1 MNALKQPTRTN
12 FECTSS
18 ISYRSDLRSLF
29 VGQRP
34 RRSSGSVALAIT
46 AAFKALRAPLMYR
59 NERGMVTAVGL
70 LMVAMLTLLGTT
82 AAIVTSTDLLI
93 GGNYKVSEGAFYA
106 AEAGIE
112 EARGRLR
119 ASAGTNMIA
128 DTLPTSSQWRA
139 YIGTQ
144 TMAQAKGYNSTLSTN
159 LRTDSLQSSMSYV
172 VVIRHETD
180 ASGNVLYWGDP
191 SGSGVNRRTTTNT
204 GNNIYIVTSTGYTA
218 NSNRTVE
225 AEVTPPLPISAPG
238 AVYVKETTTV
248 QGSSTY
254 ITGSDGN
261 GGHGC
266 GSQDR
271 SGVATTRPADSV
283 TINGDPSI
291 LGTGAN
297 PSIAFNQA
305 SLDIG
310 AMITSLKS
318 SANYTYTTSG
328 TISGQDWG
336 TPQGGG
342 GTPPLPSSCSV
353 HNVVYYNTSGTGI
366 SLTGQTSGCGILLVD
381 GDLDLYGG
389 FNWYG
394 PILVTGSVTMTG
406 NGGANEGKQITGA
419 ILAGGSASADLVGGG
434 VSIIYCSSA
443 ISTQTQGFPLQ
454 ILSWREP

>member
-1 MNALKQPTRTN
+1 
-12 FECTSS
+12 
-18 ISYRSDLRSLF
+18 
-29 VGQRP
+29 
-34 RRSSGSVALAIT
+34 
-46 AAFKALRAPLMYR
+46 MYR
-59 NERGMVTAVGL
+59 NEQGMVTAVGL
-70 LMVAMLTLLGTT
+70 LMVAVLTLLGTT

-144 TMAQAKGYNSTLSTN
+144 TMAQAKGYNSSLSTN
-159 LRTDSLQSSMSYV
+159 LRTDSLQSSISYV
-172 VVIRHETD
+172 VVIKHETD

-204 GNNIYIVTSTGYTA
+204 GHNIYIVTSTGYTA

-225 AEVTPPLPISAPG
+225 AEVTPPSPISAPG
-238 AVYVKETTTV
+238 AVYVKETTTI

-266 GSQDR
+266 GSQNR
-271 SGVATTRPADSV
+271 AGLATTRPSGSV
-283 TINGDPSI
+283 DYNTGHPQILGTGGDPSI
-291 LGTGAN
+291 VY
-297 PSIAFNQA
+297 NQA

-310 AMITSLKS
+310 AMITALKS

-328 TISGQDWG
+328 TISGQNWG
-336 TPQGGG
+336 TPEGGG

-353 HNVVYYNTSGTGI
+353 HNVVYYNTDGTGI

-381 GDLDLYGG
+381 GNLDLHGG

-394 PILVTGSVTMTG
+394 PILVRGSVTMTG
-406 NGGANEGKQITGA
+406 NGGANNGKQITGA
-419 ILAGGSASADLVGGG
+419 ILAGGSTSADLVGGG

-443 ISTQTQGFPLQ
+443 ISIQTQNFPLQ
-454 ILSWREP
+454 ILSWHEP

>member
-1 MNALKQPTRTN
+1 
-12 FECTSS
+12 
-18 ISYRSDLRSLF
+18 
-29 VGQRP
+29 
-34 RRSSGSVALAIT
+34 
-46 AAFKALRAPLMYR
+46 
-59 NERGMVTAVGL
+59 MVTAVGL
-70 LMVAMLTLLGTT
+70 LMVTMLTLLGTT

-128 DTLPTSSQWRA
+128 DTLPTSNQWRA

-144 TMAQAKGYNSTLSTN
+144 TMAQAKGYNSSLSTN

-172 VVIRHETD
+172 VVIKHETD

-204 GNNIYIVTSTGYTA
+204 GNNIYIVTSTGYIA
-218 NSNRTVE
+218 NSSRTVE
-225 AEVTPPLPISAPG
+225 AEVTPPSPISAPG
-238 AVYVKETTTV
+238 AVYVKEITAI

-261 GGHGC
+261 GGNGC
-266 GSQDR
+266 GSQNR
-271 SGVATTRPADSV
+271 AGVATTGPSGSV
-283 TINGDPSI
+283 DYNTGHPQILGTGGDPSI
-291 LGTGAN
+291 VY
-297 PSIAFNQA
+297 NQA
-305 SLDIG
+305 SLDIS
-310 AMITSLKS
+310 AMITVLKS

-353 HNVVYYNTSGTGI
+353 HNVVYYDTGGTGI

-381 GDLDLYGG
+381 GNLDLHGG

-419 ILAGGSASADLVGGG
+419 ILAGGSTSADLVGGG

-443 ISTQTQGFPLQ
+443 ISAQTQGFPLQ

>member
-1 MNALKQPTRTN
+1 
-12 FECTSS
+12 
-18 ISYRSDLRSLF
+18 
-29 VGQRP
+29 
-34 RRSSGSVALAIT
+34 
-46 AAFKALRAPLMYR
+46 
-59 NERGMVTAVGL
+59 MVTAVGL
-70 LMVAMLTLLGTT
+70 LMVAVLTLLGTT

-93 GGNYKVSEGAFYA
+93 GGNYKLSDTAFYA

-119 ASAGTNMIA
+119 ATAGTNMIA

-144 TMAQAKGYNSTLSTN
+144 TMAQAKGYNSSLSTN

-172 VVIRHETD
+172 VVIRHETN
-180 ASGNVLYWGDP
+180 AAGNILYWGDDT
-191 SGSGVNRRTTTNT
+191 GSGVNRRNTTT

-218 NSNRTVE
+218 KSSRTVE
-225 AEVTPPLPISAPG
+225 AEVTPPSPISAPG

-266 GSQDR
+266 GSQNR
-271 SGVATTRPADSV
+271 AGVATTRPSGSV
-283 TINGDPSI
+283 DYNNGHPQI
-291 LGTGAN
+291 LGTGED
-297 PSIAFNQA
+297 PSIVYNQA

-310 AMITSLKS
+310 AMITALKS
-318 SANYTYTTSG
+318 SANYTYTTRG

-342 GTPPLPSSCSV
+342 GTPPLPTSCSV
-353 HNVVYYNTSGTGI
+353 HNVVYYNTGGTGI

-381 GDLDLYGG
+381 GDLDLHGG

-394 PILVTGSVTMTG
+394 PILVAGSVTMTG

-434 VSIIYCSSA
+434 VSIVYCSSA
-443 ISTQTQGFPLQ
+443 ISTQTQSFPLQ
-454 ILSWREP
+454 ILSWYEP